1 MLRSTSN
8 KGPCRLEKYA
18 DESAARCIDQHK
30 VQLLSNVAAISR
42 LSSRRHAFKLNFQD
56 GSNRCFACD
65 SELEADNWVKL
76 ITQECFLPSSGI
88 ANGEPDILKPVQSKE
103 LQEQFRVY
111 LVPSKVETLYGECL
125 LQVTHENI
133 YLWDISSPKL
143 KLCAWPLTALR
154 RYGSDMTKFTFEA
167 GRHCETG
174 EGMFI
179 FHTLEGEK
187 IYRKV
192 HQATL
197 AIAEAHQRM
206 KKGKESANPYG
217 KSSNPLQ
224 SEVTTNFKFTTD
236 LTASSEGLHQ
246 SEGNMNSSWYH
257 SSSDNVSDV
266 TASTCDVYS
275 HHRPI
280 ESSPSF
286 AIAH

>member
-1 MLRSTSN
+1 
-8 KGPCRLEKYA
+8 
-18 DESAARCIDQHK
+18 
-30 VQLLSNVAAISR
+30 
-42 LSSRRHAFKLNFQD
+42 
-56 GSNRCFACD
+56 
-65 SELEADNWVKL
+65 
-76 ITQECFLPSSGI
+76 
-88 ANGEPDILKPVQSKE
+88 
-103 LQEQFRVY
+103 
-111 LVPSKVETLYGECL
+111 
-125 LQVTHENI
+125 
-133 YLWDISSPKL
+133 
-143 KLCAWPLTALR
+143 
-154 RYGSDMTKFTFEA
+154 MTKFTFEA

-206 KKGKESANPYG
+206 KRALGGKESANPYG